1 MRKPAWAMT
10 WLMQILFGILI
21 LVGVSACN
29 ASQPAPPEPLASS
42 VQLHQVPEPEE
53 ISRLNAYLEDV
64 TPVVEILSPKPD
76 QILEQDKVSIRFAV
90 AGLPIFK
97 DPDLGMGPHLH
108 VVLDHRPYVAHYDLE
123 QSLEFTDLEPGSHT
137 LRVFASRPWHESFKN
152 SSAYAQ
158 VTFHVH
164 VKTPEYI
171 PQADLPLLTSS
182 RPQGHYGAEP
192 ILLDGWLANAP
203 IRESLLSD
211 VPKDWRIRYT
221 FNRQSEV
228 LDQWQP
234 VYLQGFRPGRNY
246 LVVELVDGE
255 GNPIRNVFNTR
266 VHEITYT
273 PGGKDTLSRLTR
285 GELKAEEVVGILQPN
300 PPTPLTEETSAGS
313 AQLPASQGQALSGD
327 DRIPS
332 TPTPEP
338 TPTPTPEP
346 TPTPTPK
353 PTPTPTP
360 KPTPTSTPE
369 PTPTPTPRP
378 SRLPRVK
385 ATTFPAPSP
394 TPIPK
399 ITPVPRQ
406 QTAESD
412 NALEPTFQFAPPG
425 FNL

>member
-1 MRKPAWAMT
+1 MT
-10 WLMQILFGILI
+10 WLMQILCWILI

-29 ASQPAPPEPLASS
+29 ASQSAPPEPLASS
-42 VQLHQVPEPEE
+42 VQLHQVPEPAE
-53 ISRLNAYLEDV
+53 ISRLNSYLADV
-64 TPVVEILSPKPD
+64 TPVVEILTPKPD
-76 QILEQDKVSIRFAV
+76 QILDQDKVSVRFAV

-137 LRVFASRPWHESFKN
+137 LRVFASRPWHEGFKN

-158 VTFHVH
+158 VTFHLH
-164 VKTPEYI
+164 AKTPEYI
-171 PQADLPLLTSS
+171 PQNDLPLLTST
-182 RPQGHYGAEP
+182 RPQGNYGAEP

-203 IRESLLSD
+203 IRESLLDD
-211 VPKDWRIRYT
+211 VPKDWHIRYSL
-221 FNRQSEV
+221 NRQSEV

-300 PPTPLTEETSAGS
+300 SPAPLPEETPARSAQSTAAGQSIAGEDRVSSTPTPTSS
-313 AQLPASQGQALSGD
+313 P
-327 DRIPS
+327 
-332 TPTPEP
+332 TPKPTPTPEPTPTSTPEP

-346 TPTPTPK
+346 TPTP
-353 PTPTPTP
+353 
-360 KPTPTSTPE
+360 
-369 PTPTPTPRP
+369 RP
-378 SRLPRVK
+378 SRIPRVT

-399 ITPVPRQ
+399 ITPAPRQ
-406 QTAESD
+406 RSLESD
-412 NALEPTFQFAPPG
+412 KASELTFEFAPPG